1 MGAANRFAGG
11 PMRDLM
17 KTCDTVAARRTPSGS
32 SLLLCLWVALLT
44 TTGCVSKTVS
54 MESQPEV
61 SEARAKRD
69 LGVDY
74 LSTGRTAMAIRQLGI
89 SLELDPGDAQT
100 HLWLGEAYR
109 RKGQTEV
116 ALEFLEDAIPLAVR
130 DEDKR
135 TEHEAQLNLSAL
147 LSQLGRYEES
157 LEYSDALSADPTL
170 STPWRPLSNS
180 GWALMKL
187 GRLDEARAKLDES
200 LEYFPNYGPALL
212 NLGILEAKEGHR
224 LAAIKTLERAL
235 ERLNSSGRAEVN
247 YRLGELYVALGQ
259 RNRAVEHFQEAV
271 KTAPNLDWGSQSQAY
286 LDLLR

>member
-1 MGAANRFAGG
+1 MI
-11 PMRDLM
+11 DLI
-17 KTCDTVAARRTPSGS
+17 KTYDSDATRRTPSGS
-32 SLLLCLWVALLT
+32 SLWLCFCVALLT
-44 TTGCVSKTVS
+44 ATGCVSTTVS
-54 MESQPEV
+54 MESKPEV

-74 LSTGRTAMAIRQLGI
+74 LSTGRTAMAIRHLGR
-89 SLELDPGDAQT
+89 SLELDPDDAQT

-109 RKGQTEV
+109 RKGQTEI
-116 ALEFLEDAIPLAVR
+116 ALQFLEDAIPLAVR
-130 DEDKR
+130 HEDKR
-135 TEHEAQLNLSAL
+135 TEHEAKLNLSAL

-157 LEYSDALSADPTL
+157 LEYSDALATDPTL

-200 LEYFPNYGPALL
+200 LDYFPNYGPALL

-224 LAAIKTLERAL
+224 LAAIKTLDRAL
-235 ERLNSSGRAEVN
+235 ERLSSSGRAEVN

>member
-1 MGAANRFAGG
+1 MPIGR
-11 PMRDLM
+11 
-17 KTCDTVAARRTPSGS
+17 
-32 SLLLCLWVALLT
+32 SLWLCLCVVLLT
-44 TTGCVSKTVS
+44 VTGCAPRTVS
-54 MESQPEV
+54 LESQPEV
-61 SEARAKRD
+61 SEARGKRD

-74 LSTGRTAMAIRQLGI
+74 LSTGRTAMAIRQLVG
-89 SLELDPGDAQT
+89 SLELDPDDAQT

-109 RKGQTEV
+109 RKGQTEM
-116 ALEFLEDAIPLAVR
+116 ALEFLEDAIPLAIR
-130 DEDKR
+130 DQDKR
-135 TEHEAQLNLSAL
+135 TEHQAKLNLSAL

-157 LEYSDALSADPTL
+157 LEYSETLAADPTL

-187 GRLDEARAKLDES
+187 GRLDEAREKLVES
-200 LEYFPNYGPALL
+200 LEYFPRYGPALL

-235 ERLNSSGRAEVN
+235 ARLNTSGRAEVN

>member
-1 MGAANRFAGG
+1 
-11 PMRDLM
+11 MRDLM

>member
-1 MGAANRFAGG
+1 MIDPTRTYDA
-11 PMRDLM
+11 
-17 KTCDTVAARRTPSGS
+17 VAARRMPIGR
-32 SLLLCLWVALLT
+32 SLWLCLCVGLLT
-44 TTGCVSKTVS
+44 ATGCAPRTVS
-54 MESQPEV
+54 LESQPEV

-74 LSTGRTAMAIRQLGI
+74 LSTGRTAMAIRQLVA
-89 SLELDPGDAQT
+89 SLELDPDDPQT

-116 ALEFLEDAIPLAVR
+116 ALEFLEDAIPLAIR
-130 DEDKR
+130 DQDKR
-135 TEHEAQLNLSAL
+135 TEHQAQLNLSAL

-157 LEYSDALSADPTL
+157 LEYSEVLAADPTL

-187 GRLDEARAKLDES
+187 GRLDEARTKLVES
-200 LEYFPNYGPALL
+200 LEYFPRYGPALL

-235 ERLNSSGRAEVN
+235 PRLNTSGRAEVN